1 LTIGDNSFQP
11 AGQDCGRAYES
22 GDSKHE
28 HPRDVQLRDQDLGR
42 AAVPRAEDG
51 TKLVR
56 ASVTATYSGDI
67 AGEST
72 LEYLMYYG
80 AASVSFIGLERIT
93 GQLGGRAG
101 SFVLEHKGVYAD
113 GEAQGVFTVVD
124 GSGAGDLRGLRG
136 TGNLGAQHGP
146 AGNVTLNY
154 DFA

>member
-1 LTIGDNSFQP
+1 MNQETASMSTHATCNFEIKTWDEQP
-11 AGQDCGRAYES
+11 Y
-22 GDSKHE
+22 HE
-28 HPRDVQLRDQDLGR
+28 
-42 AAVPRAEDG
+42 AEDG

-67 AGEST
+67 VGEST

-146 AGNVTLNY
+146 AGNVTLDY